1 MTGIDTIVNNS
12 SIHNVNSS
20 NSNNFWS
27 YQLQPQHSQ
36 MSINAEESANNNLN
50 INIINNINQDDS
62 GLFGIDEYYTENEN
76 NNNYDDIINPLFQQ
90 LQQNPGMTIDTLI
103 LNLNS
108 VINNEK

>member
-1 MTGIDTIVNNS
+1 MTIIDNIINNS
-12 SIHNVNSS
+12 SLHGINSS

-27 YQLQPQHSQ
+27 YPLQPQHSQ
-36 MSINAEESANNNLN
+36 MSINEEESANNNIN
-50 INIINNINQDDS
+50 ININNVNQDDS
-62 GLFGIDEYYTENEN
+62 GLFGIEDYYNEN
-76 NNNYDDIINPLFQQ
+76 DNNDIINPLFQQ